1 MAALNNDSLNMPVAN
16 IAYDATI
23 LSQNNGG
30 LVSTTL
36 GGISVWSVVL
46 TILLGL
52 VLYDQGE
59 FYNGDE
65 QPGRAVGLTLEGSH
79 VHLQKRIHRWPCM
92 ESPLHWTFP

>member
-23 LSQNNGG
+23 LDQNNGG
-30 LVSTTL
+30 LVSTVL

-52 VLYDQGE
+52 VLYDQCE
-59 FYNGDE
+59 FYDAHA
-65 QPGRAVGLTLEGSH
+65 QPGTAIFLTLEDSY
-79 VHLQKRIHRWPCM
+79 VHL
-92 ESPLHWTFP
+92 